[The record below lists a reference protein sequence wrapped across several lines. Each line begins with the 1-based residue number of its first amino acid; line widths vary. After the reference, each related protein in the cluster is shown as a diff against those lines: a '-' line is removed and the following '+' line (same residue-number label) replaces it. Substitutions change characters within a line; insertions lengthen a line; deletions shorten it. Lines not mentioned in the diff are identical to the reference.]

1 MNNESASNFPPGRLG
16 PLAPDPYVSG
26 GDMPIRILL
35 VDDDEAFLSVTAIAL
50 ESEGYVVNVAND
62 AYAALAALN
71 KDHPDV
77 IVCDLNMPG
86 LDGRELCHWVRSDP
100 SMADVRLVV
109 LSALIKPDGSDIP
122 PNLQADCFLSK
133 QTHFSQLLSHLKL
146 LTKR

>member
-1 MNNESASNFPPGRLG
+1 MI
-16 PLAPDPYVSG
+16 PDPYVSG

-50 ESEGYVVNVAND
+50 ESEGCVVNVAND

-71 KDHPDV
+71 EDHPDV

-109 LSALIKPDGSDIP
+109 LSALIKPDGSGIP

-133 QTHFSQLLSHLKL
+133 QTHFSQLFSHLTL
-146 LTKR
+146 LTNR